1 MLEQMT
7 RRVRELAVKALISFP
22 SDCFKHYGDLAV
34 STSPLVVLP
43 SLGFRV
49 QCGVQRLRLHLSLA
63 ILLVEQ
69 SRD

>member
-22 SDCFKHYGDLAV
+22 VRLYGDLAV

-49 QCGVQRLRLHLSLA
+49 QGGVQRLRLHLSLA
-63 ILLVEQ
+63 MLLVEQ